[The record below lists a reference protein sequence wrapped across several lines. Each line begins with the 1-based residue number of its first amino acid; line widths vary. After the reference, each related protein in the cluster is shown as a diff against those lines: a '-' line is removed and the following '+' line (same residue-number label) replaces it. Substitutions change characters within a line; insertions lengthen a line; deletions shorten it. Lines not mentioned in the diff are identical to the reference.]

1 MTQKLALS
9 MPLQEKTTKTKH
21 THTHTS
27 KKQNKIKI
35 QKWIE
40 NIIFLNL
47 SLKLK

>member
-21 THTHTS
+21 THKNTHTN

-35 QKWIE
+35 QK
-40 NIIFLNL
+40 
-47 SLKLK
+47 